1 MSYQDFQEHY
11 PYCVYY
17 YFDTKTIV
25 VKNRNYS
32 VIAEYISIDGFDYK
46 SEFDSF
52 SCDFED
58 CIRESDSYIQGYLY
72 DEGKEPIFDN
82 EKCLEKHLENYM
94 KRKNKLDIFLLK
106 FKSNGLSFMH

>member
-1 MSYQDFQEHY
+1 MLYLDFYKKY
-11 PYCVYY
+11 PYCVEY
-17 YFDTKTIV
+17 YFDTKSIF
-25 VKNRNYS
+25 VKNKDYK

-82 EKCLEKHLENYM
+82 GKCLEKHLENYM
-94 KRKNKLDIFLLK
+94 KRKNKLDRFLLN